1 MSAECATI
9 TNTGFVVGDEAVV
22 IIDGGGVRGKG
33 RRLRAAVQQ
42 IADKLDQV
50 RHQHP

>member
-1 MSAECATI
+1 MSAECAAI
-9 TNTGFVVGDEAVV
+9 TNTGFDVGDEAVV
-22 IIDGGGVRGKG
+22 IFDGGGARAV

-42 IADKLDQV
+42 ITDKPDPV